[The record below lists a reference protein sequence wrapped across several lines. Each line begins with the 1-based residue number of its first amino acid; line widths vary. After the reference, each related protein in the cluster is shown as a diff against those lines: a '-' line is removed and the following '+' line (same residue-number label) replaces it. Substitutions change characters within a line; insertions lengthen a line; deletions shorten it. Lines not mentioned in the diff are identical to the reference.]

1 MNQRKEKKKRKIKK
15 KMNHL
20 ETTEERKV
28 NQERRHKGKPKMVL
42 AKMSNEKKEKRKQIK
57 KNSDGLHSN

>member
-1 MNQRKEKKKRKIKK
+1 
-15 KMNHL
+15 MNHL

-42 AKMSNEKKEKRKQIK
+42 AKMSNEKKEKKETNK
-57 KNSDGLHSN
+57 EK